1 MDNCSAASTFLTD
14 SLELELGTE
23 WCKPPCFSCAFDD
36 RGGGRTFSGESYL
49 SSGSLKRLILN
60 LDPLPTN
67 FEEDTVEIFGIPWVT
82 ETALVN
88 SSRELFHL
96 FRQQL
101 YNLETLLQ
109 ASCDFGQISILHSK
123 ADNIRQQCV
132 VFLQYIK
139 VFIFRYLKVQDTES
153 HVPVHPYEALEAQL
167 PSMLVDEL
175 HGLLLYIGHLSELP
189 SVNIGAF
196 VNQNQTKLFPPS
208 WHLLHLYLDI
218 HWLVLEILH
227 ILGEKLKHVVYGHQF
242 MNLSGDS
249 LTNVS
254 LFEEHCE
261 NLFCD
266 LISLSLSRYDKVR
279 PSEVLMSHHCPC
291 PCLKELWVLLIH
303 LLDHRSKW
311 SLSESF
317 WNSMNQLL
325 KTLFEKSSNP
335 KRHLPIIQCRDPLG
349 FSWWIITHVASLYQ
363 FDRHG
368 VSDEMRQLESNW
380 NFVEELLRKSIS
392 VQVDADGNGTI
403 DFPEFL
409 TMMVRKMKDTDS
421 EEEIREAFRVFDK
434 DGNGYISAA
443 ELRHVMTNLGEKRT
457 DKEVDEMI
465 READIDSDGQNS
477 SFSISWLPLKG
488 LASIF
493 KSPLSMLGMVK
504 TCCCDK
510 QDYSLYTSSS
520 SYTIFL
526 CILAKVVKKAMKN
539 NGPHP
544 WKQVKGRIYSKFH
557 QKRMEELTEVGLQNF
572 FSLFLLLAAVAEV
585 EDVAS
590 HVLGLLNFLRPASVT
605 SSQRALIWKGQMA
618 FLLMYVQKDL
628 DIGVLAEKFS
638 GAFREKAKEFLV
650 SKNDEVGQK
659 HTLWTLL
666 SIYIDGIQEVFETS
680 RCLHPSHEKLLND
693 GFSMLL
699 PACRESELRT
709 LLSFLQAVLARVRS
723 MHQQLCQ
730 ELQTEN
736 VDLIVQTSLSAKERH
751 LAAVANALWRHF
763 FSFLKS
769 QRMSQIVPL
778 SQLAD
783 AAADFTLLA
792 MDMPSTAPSDLQPQ
806 PVIAVLRLFGWDDII
821 WPQVVAR
828 YLNHVLQNSLLCDMF
843 SHSDCVS
850 FQAFTIRSWIRC
862 VLQMYIK
869 NFSVPDDLFVDVN
882 PEQEVEREYMEQ
894 LSELTRLLFKLPEVR
909 SIFSAAQVEYLTSSE
924 DPKKALVQ
932 FFEAVG
938 ITYRNLQTLSDKS
951 AMVTKS
957 LEYLGEVLKYIKP
970 YLGKKKSSAGLQL
983 TYGMMGIL
991 VKSWAQIFATSK
1003 AQKLLFRIID
1013 CLLLPHAVLQQEKE
1027 LPAAML
1033 TAIQKSLPLYLQGI
1047 CIVCCQSQNSNTYL
1061 YQLLGSVIEQYIGR
1075 FLPASPHGLG
1085 VGQHPVLLALRKSS
1099 TVPLTSFL
1107 KKCIAQVL
1115 RKSYLHFKG
1124 TSPPPRLAPIL
1135 AFILQLSRE
1144 AHPDVGE
1151 VEALLPGVLHSLVL
1165 VSEPQVKRLAT
1176 ENLQSMVKA
1185 CQAGSAGEAAAQ
1197 LTSVFRQF
1205 IQDFSMRYSYQV
1217 YNILETV
1224 AALDQQVVIRL
1235 VSTLTQSLKDS
1246 ELKCGLGRNIAQR
1259 EAYGKLLS
1267 QLGQVGQDEI
1277 RRMKNDNI

>member
-1 MDNCSAASTFLTD
+1 MDNCSAGSTFLTD

-36 RGGGRTFSGESYL
+36 RGGGKSFSGESYL

-167 PSMLVDEL
+167 PSGLVDEL

-242 MNLSGDS
+242 LNLSGDS

-254 LFEEHCE
+254 LFEEQCE

-266 LISLSLSRYDKVR
+266 LMRLSLSRYDKVR

-291 PCLKELWVLLIH
+291 PCIKELWVLLIH

-317 WNSMNQLL
+317 WNWMNQLL
-325 KTLFEKSSNP
+325 KTLLEKSSDR
-335 KRHLPIIQCRDPLG
+335 KRPLPINQCRDPLG

-368 VSDEMRQLESNW
+368 VPDEMRQLESNW
-380 NFVEELLRKSIS
+380 NFVEELLKKSIS
-392 VQVDADGNGTI
+392 VQDGGILEEQLRMHLLCCLQLCDSWEPDISIVTI
-403 DFPEFL
+403 LWEYYS
-409 TMMVRKMKDTDS
+409 K
-421 EEEIREAFRVFDK
+421 
-434 DGNGYISAA
+434 
-443 ELRHVMTNLGEKRT
+443 NL
-457 DKEVDEMI
+457 
-465 READIDSDGQNS
+465 NS
-477 SFSISWLPLKG
+477 SFSVSWLPLKG

-493 KSPLSMLGMVK
+493 RSPSSMLAMVK
-504 TCCCDK
+504 TCCGET
-510 QDYSLYTSSS
+510 QDHSPCAWSCSYS
-520 SYTIFL
+520 IFL
-526 CILAKVVKKAMKN
+526 CIVAKVVKKAMKN
-539 NGPHP
+539 NGPQP

-590 HVLGLLNFLRPASVT
+590 HVLGLLNFLRPASIT

-730 ELQTEN
+730 ELQAES
-736 VDLIVQTSLSAKERH
+736 VELIVQSSLSAKERH

-806 PVIAVLRLFGWDDII
+806 PVIAILRLFGWDDII

-862 VLQMYIK
+862 VLQMYIN
-869 NFSVPDDLFVDVN
+869 NFSVPDDVFIDGN

-894 LSELTRLLFKLPEVR
+894 LTELTRLLFKLPEVK
-909 SIFSAAQVEYLTSSE
+909 SIFSAAQVEYLTISE

-1013 CLLLPHAVLQQEKE
+1013 CLLLPHTVLQQEKE

-1033 TAIQKSLPLYLQGI
+1033 TAIQKSLPSYLQGI

-1061 YQLLGSVIEQYIGR
+1061 YQLLGNVIEQYIGR

-1099 TVPLTSFL
+1099 VPLTSFL

-1115 RKSYLHFKG
+1115 RKSYIHFKG
-1124 TSPPPRLAPIL
+1124 TSPPPRLASVL
-1135 AFILQLSRE
+1135 AFILQLCRE
-1144 AHPDVGE
+1144 TKPDAGE
-1151 VEALLPGVLHSLVL
+1151 VEALLPGVLQCLVL
-1165 VSEPQVKRLAT
+1165 VNEPQVKRLAT
-1176 ENLQSMVKA
+1176 EILHHMVKT
-1185 CQAGSAGEAAAQ
+1185 CRVGSEGEPAAP
-1197 LTSVFRQF
+1197 LTPVFRQF
-1205 IQDFSMRYSYQV
+1205 IQDFSVRYSYQV
-1217 YNILETV
+1217 YSILETV
-1224 AALDQQVVIRL
+1224 AALDQQLVIHL

-1246 ELKCGLGRNIAQR
+1246 ELKYGLGRNIAQR

-1267 QLGQVGQDEI
+1267 QLGQVGQDEMQ
-1277 RRMKNDNI
+1277 RLENERADPCGGFPPCGSQSPATVHHSKASL